1 MACRLD
7 KLSSLWQNSSMNGY
21 HLLSPLA
28 LAFNTLQLFSNYFE
42 CMHRRFR
49 GHTCATTHQLRP
61 FPKDLFALQSAHIPV
76 QWVYLENII
85 LTTRRAAA
93 AAAAAAA
100 SANAN
105 ANFKEFRDIK

>member
-1 MACRLD
+1 
-7 KLSSLWQNSSMNGY
+7 
-21 HLLSPLA
+21 
-28 LAFNTLQLFSNYFE
+28 
-42 CMHRRFR
+42 MHRRFR
-49 GHTCATTHQLRP
+49 GHTCATTYQLRP

-93 AAAAAAA
+93 AAAA

-105 ANFKEFRDIK
+105 ANFKEFLGHKMKHSLYTACVFDKLNHKKKLFPRMNYAASQPCKQADALCF